1 MKRRAIVAI
10 AGMVLSGSAR
20 ATLPVFDASSFAK
33 MEESVLLLREEVS
46 RLESTYAA
54 MSGSRGLGSVLYDPA
69 LREYLP
75 TDWMRVYDAA
85 NAGGYAGISGPM
97 KDIER
102 AERLQGTVAEGVL
115 AVRERAF
122 RTAVTNK
129 AIALHAFD
137 GERARLTEIE
147 SLMQRIDETHD
158 PKGVAEIEARIAAE
172 EAVVQNESTKLEL
185 VAMLERAEEA
195 LRAEQA
201 REVLSKIMSPKNTG
215 MPSCCS
221 AR

>member
-1 MKRRAIVAI
+1 MVAM

-46 RLESTYAA
+46 RLESTYEA

-85 NAGGYAGISGPM
+85 SGGGYAGISGPL

-102 AERLQGTVAEGVL
+102 AERLQGTVAEEVL

-122 RTAVTNK
+122 RTAATNK

-137 GERARLTEIE
+137 GARARLAEIE
-147 SLMQRIDETHD
+147 SLMRKIDETHD

-201 REVLSKIMSPKNTG
+201 RTVLSKIMSPKNTG